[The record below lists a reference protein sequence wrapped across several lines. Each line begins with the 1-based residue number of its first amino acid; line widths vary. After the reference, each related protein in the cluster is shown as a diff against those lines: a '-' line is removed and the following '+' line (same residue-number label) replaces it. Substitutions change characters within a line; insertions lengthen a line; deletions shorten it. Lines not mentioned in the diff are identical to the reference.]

1 VDPSHYISRFAALL
15 EFGEET
21 NKVATDAIRLVSRF
35 DRDWMARGR
44 RPAGICGAAL
54 LLAARM
60 NNFRRSMEEIV
71 QVVKI
76 ADTTLKKRIDEFRKT
91 PSGQLTL
98 SDFRRVWLDEEMD
111 PPAFTKGREKE
122 EAEKRA
128 AEDNGGEAGRKTKR
142 KDKTAQKRKR
152 KRKRQDSDEEAEE
165 VEEVEEI
172 ESSPHETPSFFDP
185 ALLHQGILEGTME
198 SIPTGMNHMPL
209 FAPDPDEEVNNHID
223 PALLQQSVQYRID
236 AQQYTVGLPSENLH
250 ASLNINMTLED
261 EPHDSQ
267 QAPDYVDATME
278 SVIVEEVSKYL
289 GEGKA
294 AQVSAVLDERE
305 EEERQRRME
314 REEERRRRASAWREQ
329 QQYSLTSGERTIETA
344 LNVSTSGMSQ
354 LEPEE
359 EDWTLGLDDEE
370 LDRFLLDEEEAKIKE
385 RVWVELNKDYLEALA
400 GEYLILVRLN

>member
-1 VDPSHYISRFAALL
+1 
-15 EFGEET
+15 
-21 NKVATDAIRLVSRF
+21 
-35 DRDWMARGR
+35 
-44 RPAGICGAAL
+44 
-54 LLAARM
+54 
-60 NNFRRSMEEIV
+60 
-71 QVVKI
+71 
-76 ADTTLKKRIDEFRKT
+76 
-91 PSGQLTL
+91 
-98 SDFRRVWLDEEMD
+98 
-111 PPAFTKGREKE
+111 
-122 EAEKRA
+122 
-128 AEDNGGEAGRKTKR
+128 
-142 KDKTAQKRKR
+142 
-152 KRKRQDSDEEAEE
+152 
-165 VEEVEEI
+165 
-172 ESSPHETPSFFDP
+172 
-185 ALLHQGILEGTME
+185 ME
-198 SIPTGMNHMPL
+198 SIPTGINHMPL

-236 AQQYTVGLPSENLH
+236 AQQYAVGLPSENLH

-294 AQVSAVLDERE
+294 AQVRAVLDERE

-329 QQYSLTSGERTIETA
+329 QQYSLASGERTIETA